1 MMKVFFYTLGCRVNQ
16 YETDAVREQFIEA
29 GYEIT
34 NDVAS
39 ADICVVNTCSVT
51 GEADRKSSQQ
61 LRKFGRL
68 NPNAI
73 ICAMGCASGLRE
85 GKIDA
90 DIVCGTSDKVHLV
103 EKVSQFIASKATPTH
118 ISNHVK
124 PQVTTK
130 DTYKEFGTVLSP
142 EETRAFIKVEDG
154 CDSFCTYCIIPY
166 ARGRVVSRNKLDCMK
181 EIEYLASKGFKEI
194 VFTGIHL
201 CSYGKDRGEDI
212 MSLLSLIESASLVE
226 GIERIRMGSLEP
238 MSLTDEFILGLSKI
252 DKYCPHF
259 HLSLQSGSDTVLKRM
274 NRKYTAAQ
282 YETIV
287 AKLRA
292 AFPGMSLT
300 TDVICGFP
308 QETEQEFLETKAFVE
323 KLAFSKLH
331 VFPYSVRKGTVAAQM
346 AQLPSG
352 VGKQRTAVLNE
363 LSKELEQKYALTKL
377 NQDVS
382 ILLEAYY
389 EGDNCEPGYING
401 YTREYVHSRIYRIN
415 GQPVNQEVAGSLKG
429 QVVVAKAHIA
439 KDGAL
444 LIDNYSD
451 II

>member
-1 MMKVFFYTLGCRVNQ
+1 
-16 YETDAVREQFIEA
+16 
-29 GYEIT
+29 
-34 NDVAS
+34 
-39 ADICVVNTCSVT
+39 
-51 GEADRKSSQQ
+51 
-61 LRKFGRL
+61 
-68 NPNAI
+68 
-73 ICAMGCASGLRE
+73 
-85 GKIDA
+85 
-90 DIVCGTSDKVHLV
+90 
-103 EKVSQFIASKATPTH
+103 
-118 ISNHVK
+118 
-124 PQVTTK
+124 
-130 DTYKEFGTVLSP
+130 
-142 EETRAFIKVEDG
+142 
-154 CDSFCTYCIIPY
+154 
-166 ARGRVVSRNKLDCMK
+166 
-181 EIEYLASKGFKEI
+181 
-194 VFTGIHL
+194 
-201 CSYGKDRGEDI
+201 
-212 MSLLSLIESASLVE
+212 
-226 GIERIRMGSLEP
+226 
-238 MSLTDEFILGLSKI
+238 
-252 DKYCPHF
+252 
-259 HLSLQSGSDTVLKRM
+259 
-274 NRKYTAAQ
+274 
-282 YETIV
+282 
-287 AKLRA
+287 

-352 VGKQRTAVLNE
+352 VGKQRAAVLNE